1 MAYQYTIL
9 PFGLSLAPH
18 TFTKCMDAALSLRR
32 QLGIRILNYLDDCLI
47 LAQSEDALLYH
58 LECLGLSCQERAV
71 PQPMNFVPGN
81 SYRLSPNEG
90 CGYARMCT
98 GHSAARGFIQT
109 QSPSPPQS
117 VSEDAG
123 PHGISVC
130 GTSVG
135 PASHAAPSGL
145 AETSS
150 SSNTLGV
157 TSRTPHVKVNQ
168 ACVAALAPWKDRQW
182 IEWGV
187 PPGMVCRRKVVW
199 TDASKFA
206 TYTTANLLRPLVEE
220 GRLPSHQLPGNAG
233 SMVGPSHLS
242 ARPERT
248 SHLNPLGQYDSGVLH
263 KSPGRSFLEAPL
275 YPSRA
280 PLEEKNKMVPS
291 MAAVVS
297 SEKTLQFFVCFICL
311 VFLLFYVLDV
321 VSITVYDRH
330 TLYVL

>member
-1 MAYQYTIL
+1 MQFFSLDLKDAYFHIQIAPHHRRLLRFAFEGVAYQYTIL

-71 PQPMNFVPGN
+71 PQPINFVPVN

-150 SSNTLGV
+150 SSTRLA
-157 TSRTPHVKVNQ
+157 SRHGRPVSRWTRP
-168 ACVAALAPWKDRQW
+168 ALQLWH
-182 IEWGV
+182 I
-187 PPGMVCRRKVVW
+187 
-199 TDASKFA
+199 
-206 TYTTANLLRPLVEE
+206 
-220 GRLPSHQLPGNAG
+220 GRTGNG
-233 SMVGPSHLS
+233 
-242 ARPERT
+242 
-248 SHLNPLGQYDSGVLH
+248 
-263 KSPGRSFLEAPL
+263 
-275 YPSRA
+275 
-280 PLEEKNKMVPS
+280 
-291 MAAVVS
+291 
-297 SEKTLQFFVCFICL
+297 
-311 VFLLFYVLDV
+311 
-321 VSITVYDRH
+321 
-330 TLYVL
+330 